1 MELRQNKR
9 YRLDAFVSFSWEGTD
24 GAVGQSDGHTRD
36 ISACG
41 VFVVTRQLVPVGS
54 LVRMELTL
62 PPLQENGY
70 GVRLRTQGHVL
81 RTEFEGFAVMADM
94 GFRMQFQDSE
104 CVNQRFKAAGTKR
117 NESKNEVVSRL
128 QLQN

>member
-24 GAVGQSDGHTRD
+24 GAVGRSEGHTRD
-36 ISACG
+36 ISATG

-81 RTEFEGFAVMADM
+81 RTEFEGFAVIADM
-94 GFRMQFQDSE
+94 GFRMQFHDNEYANHRS
-104 CVNQRFKAAGTKR
+104 NSTDTKR
-117 NESKNEVVSRL
+117 NEDKNELVLRL